1 MYANYVDKQDGWYRS
16 RNGVFMGV
24 CRGLAERCEFPVWV
38 MRMLWILFTPFTGVL
53 PLLIAYLI
61 AGLLMKPEP
70 IVPFQ
75 SMEDREFYDSAAG
88 SRAAAIARLK
98 RTYDSL
104 DHRLQRME
112 AIVTSPDFQWER
124 RLRDGE

>member
-1 MYANYVDKQDGWYRS
+1 MNTNDYNKRDGWYRS

-24 CRGLAERCEFPVWV
+24 CRGLAEHFDFPVFG
-38 MRMLWILFTPFTGVL
+38 MRVLWILVALVTVFWPVV
-53 PLLIAYLI
+53 IVYLI
-61 AGLLMKPEP
+61 AGVLMKPEP
-70 IVPFQ
+70 VVPFQ
-75 SMEDREFYDSAAG
+75 TAEDREFYDSAAC
-88 SRAAAIARLK
+88 SRAAAVARLK